1 MDPQIILLSSNEL
14 VKKATGPY
22 TSDMIV
28 SLFVSSGHTSFFSN
42 LRHIEVGSNEVLI
55 ILPGQIFEQVA
66 FSDDFE
72 AKAILLSKEFT
83 NSLDIPVSL
92 SEKLFIS
99 SNSVFSIAPESM
111 NSFNVLWE
119 MLNALMKVE
128 DNPYL
133 KEAEQSLIRSWFFGM
148 GFYMHGRKQSGTIL
162 SAPQILCDKFIS
174 MLGKEFRIHRNVHY
188 YADKLCVTPRH
199 LSNVLSKETGMTGM
213 QWVESF
219 VIKYA
224 KARLSSTSLTI
235 QQISDEL
242 SFSDQSEFGK
252 YFKRLEGLSP
262 SAYRKQLAAKDSE

>member
-1 MDPQIILLSSNEL
+1 MDSQIILLGSNEL

-42 LRHIEVGSNEVLI
+42 LRHIEVGPNEVLI

-72 AKAILLSKEFT
+72 AKAILLSEKFT
-83 NSLDIPVSL
+83 NSLDLPVSL

-99 SNSVFSIAPESM
+99 SNSVFGIAPEAM
-111 NSFNVLWE
+111 NSFNILWE
-119 MLNALMKVE
+119 MLNALMKAE
-128 DNPYL
+128 DNTYRM
-133 KEAEQSLIRSWFFGM
+133 EAEQSLIRSWFFGM
-148 GFYMHGRKQSGTIL
+148 GFYMHGRAQSGTTL
-162 SAPQILCDKFIS
+162 SASQILCDKFIS
-174 MLGKEFRIHRNVHY
+174 MLGNEFRNHRSIPY

-199 LSNVLSKETGMTGM
+199 LSNVLKRETGMSAM

-224 KARLSSTSLTI
+224 KARLSSTSLTV
-235 QQISDEL
+235 QQISDGL
-242 SFSDQSEFGK
+242 SFNDQSEFGK

-262 SAYRKQLAAKDSE
+262 SAYRKQLATKDIE